1 MEHQENTDVPARS
14 LPSEGAGDSNP
25 KLESLSN
32 DIDNICRKLQDFEN
46 DRFFVPRALSSPVA
60 TRKQHKAIES
70 LLHKAGKRLAKMSKK
85 KNISL
90 SASEE
95 LKRLGERMA
104 AIQIK
109 VDAAKPRSVF
119 RFCLGP
125 CLLFTMWYRGF
136 SWRER
141 G

>member
-1 MEHQENTDVPARS
+1 MEYQENTDVPTRE
-14 LPSEGAGDSNP
+14 LPLEGAGGSNP
-25 KLESLSN
+25 KLKSLSN

-46 DRFFVPRALSSPVA
+46 DRFFVPRVPSSPA
-60 TRKQHKAIES
+60 AARKQHKAIES
-70 LLHKAGKRLAKMSKK
+70 LLQKAGKKLAKMSKK
-85 KNISL
+85 RNISL
-90 SASEE
+90 SMGEE
-95 LKRLGERMA
+95 LRRLGERMV

-125 CLLFTMWYRGF
+125 CLLLTMWYRGF